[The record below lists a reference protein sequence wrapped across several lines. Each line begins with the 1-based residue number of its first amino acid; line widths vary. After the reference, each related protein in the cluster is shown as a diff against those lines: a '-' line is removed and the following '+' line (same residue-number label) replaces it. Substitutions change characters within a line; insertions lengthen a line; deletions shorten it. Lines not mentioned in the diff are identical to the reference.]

1 MNYIEI
7 RVQQLIEERDKN
19 QGTMEIQ
26 WYNRL
31 INELHWANQMTTNKK
46 ELQNCNLDKRKRSR
60 IKN

>member
-19 QGTMEIQ
+19 QGAMEIQ

-31 INELHWANQMTTNKK
+31 INELHWADQMLNKK
-46 ELQNCNLDKRKRSR
+46 DIQNCNLDKRNRSR
-60 IKN
+60 LKN